1 MKSKIQNSVQY
12 EWGPFPFEGGTQI
25 YDIRHDPVFKAV
37 FTRDTAYSRAALS
50 DLISALIGSVIKV
63 GTITANEPPVSD
75 FRQRYL
81 RFDIACKTK
90 KGEPINVEMS
100 FNPKANEHV
109 RLEYHAARL
118 FAGQELHG
126 KGKNYVD
133 LKKTYQIAI
142 LAKKKFFPDKNL
154 IHDFIYYD
162 PKTLVSLGG
171 KTRIITVELEKT
183 KPIAEKPIE
192 KMTNA
197 ELWAV
202 FIEYLTDP
210 EKRGK
215 IVDIVNKEEGIAMAV
230 KTMTGFTQRELDY
243 IRESYRIKCDM
254 DYQDEVVTAQRK
266 ALKDGRRK
274 GRKEEK
280 LIIAKNLLVKG
291 SSFEFVHEITGL
303 SLEKIKEL
311 KSG

>member
-1 MKSKIQNSVQY
+1 MKNQNPTQY
-12 EWGPFPFEGGTQI
+12 EWGPFPFEGGTQVF
-25 YDIRHDPVFKAV
+25 DIRHDPVFKTV
-37 FTRDTAYSRAALS
+37 FTRDTANSRAALS

-63 GTITANEPPVSD
+63 ETITANEPPVSD
-75 FRQRYL
+75 LRQRYL

-126 KGKNYVD
+126 KGKNYID

-142 LAKKKFFPDKNL
+142 LAKKKFFPDKDL

-162 PKTLVSLGG
+162 PKTRISLGG

-183 KPIAEKPIE
+183 KPIVEKPIE
-192 KMTNA
+192 KMTTA

-202 FIEYLTDP
+202 FFEYLTDP
-210 EKRGK
+210 EKRAK
-215 IVDIVNKEEGIAMAV
+215 IVDIINKEEGIAMAV
-230 KTMTGFTQRELDY
+230 KTMKGFTQRELDY

-254 DYQDEVVTAQRK
+254 DYQDEVVTAQREV
-266 ALKDGRRK
+266 LKVGRRERKK
-274 GRKEEK
+274 GREEEK

-291 SSFEFVHEITGL
+291 STPEFVHDITGL

-311 KSG
+311 NC

>member
-1 MKSKIQNSVQY
+1 MKNQNPTQY
-12 EWGPFPFEGGTQI
+12 EWGPFPFDGGTQV

-37 FTRDTAYSRAALS
+37 FTRDTANSRAALS

-81 RFDIACKTK
+81 RFDIACKTQ

-126 KGKNYVD
+126 KCKNYTD

-142 LAKKKFFPDKNL
+142 LAKKKFFPDKDL

-162 PKTLVSLGG
+162 PKTRVSLGG

-202 FIEYLTDP
+202 FFQYLTDTG
-210 EKRGK
+210 KRSK
-215 IVDIVNKEEGIAMAV
+215 IVDIINREEGIAMAV
-230 KTMTGFTQRELDY
+230 KTMKGFTQKELDY

-266 ALKDGRRK
+266 ALKE
-274 GRKEEK
+274 GRKKEK
-280 LIIAKNLLVKG
+280 LVIAKNLLLEG
-291 SSFEFVHEITGL
+291 STPEFVHRITGL

-311 KSG
+311 KLI